1 MTRKLRLIPAALAI
15 GLIACVVW
23 IFFHVREPSYQGK
36 PLSAWLQ
43 ETREYEELG
52 DLFAQTVF
60 DSPPARAVQAIGAD
74 GLPVLVRRVRVHDS
88 GFRDYIR
95 ALAGRYPW
103 LGLHPRPKGTIW
115 EETAFAF
122 AVLGPA
128 ARSVVHQLI
137 PLLQDAD
144 PGIRKL
150 AAYSLA
156 RIGDDSPD
164 VVQALTSYA
173 NRSLQTNI
181 GPNFDQGDRLYAAY
195 ALLRLG
201 DAARSALPEIT
212 ALANDPGGIQ
222 ASMANGA
229 LFKLNNQSV
238 TPLLKPL
245 GNTEDSA
252 NWLAAARVLRYAG
265 SNAAPAIPAFVSALC
280 STNAEIQYYAADILG
295 RLHSAPELCLPAMRT
310 LLRSTNDSIRWST
323 LHSLRKFKGSPVDS
337 QTIAEIV
344 SCLQDARVPLVRKL
358 ATNALRSLSPE
369 DARQAGI
376 EP

>member
-1 MTRKLRLIPAALAI
+1 
-15 GLIACVVW
+15 
-23 IFFHVREPSYQGK
+23 
-36 PLSAWLQ
+36 
-43 ETREYEELG
+43 
-52 DLFAQTVF
+52 
-60 DSPPARAVQAIGAD
+60 
-74 GLPVLVRRVRVHDS
+74 
-88 GFRDYIR
+88 
-95 ALAGRYPW
+95 
-103 LGLHPRPKGTIW
+103 
-115 EETAFAF
+115 
-122 AVLGPA
+122 LGPA
-128 ARSVVHQLI
+128 AKPVVHKLI

-164 VVQALTSYA
+164 VVLALTSYA
-173 NRSLQTNI
+173 YRSLQTNS

-212 ALANDPGGIQ
+212 GLANDPGGIQ
-222 ASMANGA
+222 VSMANGA
-229 LFKLNNQSV
+229 LFKLKNQSV
-238 TPLLKPL
+238 TPLLEPL

-265 SNAAPAIPAFVSALC
+265 SNAAPAIPAFVSALL

-295 RLHSAPELCLPAMRT
+295 RIHSSPELCLPAMRT

-323 LHSLRKFKGSPVDS
+323 LQSLRRFKGSPVDS
-337 QTIAEIV
+337 ETIAEIV
-344 SCLQDARVPLVRKL
+344 ACLQDGRVALVRKL

-369 DARQAGI
+369 DARKAGI